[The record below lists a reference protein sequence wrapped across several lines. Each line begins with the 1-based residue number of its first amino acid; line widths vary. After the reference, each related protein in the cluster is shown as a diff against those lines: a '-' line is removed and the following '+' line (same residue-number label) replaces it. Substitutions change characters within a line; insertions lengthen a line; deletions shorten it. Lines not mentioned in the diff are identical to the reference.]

1 MVPPV
6 GGVVCVAI
14 YSLQTG
20 ETPVP
25 PESKSMGLPPDFIYS
40 MIRNVILD
48 WSGTLA
54 DDLTAVLI
62 ATNAIFREFGRKEFT
77 LAEFRQHFRLPFSGF
92 YAEFLPEASSE
103 GLEALYERFFLR
115 LQDEIPLLPG
125 ALDFLEYCRATGRR
139 IFLLSTIKASHF
151 DKQADR
157 LDVKRFFEH
166 CYVEIMDKREKIREI
181 LSTHGLDPLETMFV
195 GDMVHDIETA
205 RHGGV
210 LDVAVLTGFDPADK
224 LLRAHPT
231 VTVRD
236 MAALRWML

>member
-1 MVPPV
+1 
-6 GGVVCVAI
+6 
-14 YSLQTG
+14 
-20 ETPVP
+20 
-25 PESKSMGLPPDFIYS
+25 

-54 DDLTAVLI
+54 DDLPAVLR
-62 ATNAIFREFGRKEFT
+62 ATNGIFREFGRKELT
-77 LAEFRQHFRLPFSGF
+77 LAEFRRHFRLPYSGF

-103 GLEALYERFFLR
+103 GLDALYERFFLG

-125 ALDFLEYCRATGRR
+125 AREFLEYCQETGRR
-139 IFLLSTIKASHF
+139 TFLLSTIKASHF
-151 DKQADR
+151 DQQADR
-157 LDVKRFFEH
+157 LGVKRFFEH

-181 LSTHGLDPLETMFV
+181 LATHNLDPRETMFV

-224 LLRAHPT
+224 LLKAHPT
-231 VTVRD
+231 VVMRD